1 MGWSVQRDLS
11 KTLVPTCGF
20 QLELNGTHAQTVC
33 VLQPQRAQGFD
44 GYFYGD
50 DSHADSAHRQRQHL
64 DRLVKVRRYSD
75 TLIAFLGHLPRTCK
89 ALQRH
94 PVCRLLATCGHLP
107 RTCKA
112 LLTSRPLIIATGRRL
127 KLQQRVTATA

>member
-44 GYFYGD
+44 GYFVGQMRQPNT
-50 DSHADSAHRQRQHL
+50 ADQQAAFDTSFGCMTKAEADAF
-64 DRLVKVRRYSD
+64 DRVIED
-75 TLIAFLGHLPRTCK
+75 GCEPIDP
-89 ALQRH
+89 
-94 PVCRLLATCGHLP
+94 
-107 RTCKA
+107 
-112 LLTSRPLIIATGRRL
+112 
-127 KLQQRVTATA
+127 